1 MKILSALFLLLFF
14 VTSCTNCGNDD
25 AYINQKALWIDQA
38 FTTLIRQDF
47 PQIKAISWWQEKWEN
62 EDGSISDLRINS
74 SEEALKAFREEIANP
89 LFVSQLNFNQQ
100 KLIPD
105 PQGIYFSAFPD
116 FGGSEDQVSAQ
127 SISNFE
133 SLAQKPIGW
142 AYFSDNWYQNIEF
155 PAQNVTTIHQA
166 GKVPFIRMMAR
177 SNLQENQADPVY
189 SMQNIIDGNFDN
201 DLLQWF
207 QQAGQTGYP
216 LLVEFGTEVNGDW
229 FPWNGIHNG
238 GGTTSD
244 YGDSNVPDGP
254 ERFRDAFRHIIDLS
268 RQAGATNL
276 TWFFHIDS
284 AGQPE
289 DAWNDFEN
297 YYPGDNY
304 IDWVGVSVYGAIT
317 PDDDLEYFNDKLN
330 RVYNRITNMTQKPL
344 AILEM
349 GVVEDIKNN

>member
-1 MKILSALFLLLFF
+1 MKILTPLFLLLIF

-25 AYINQKALWIDQA
+25 AYVNQKAMWIDQA
-38 FTTLIRQDF
+38 FTTLTRQDF

-74 SEEALKAFREEIANP
+74 SEEALKAFREGAANP

-100 KLIPD
+100 KLIPE

-116 FGGSEDQVSAQ
+116 FGGPEDQVTAQ

-133 SLAQKPIGW
+133 SLALKPIGW
-142 AYFSDNWYQNIEF
+142 AYFSDNWYQNIHF
-155 PAQNVTTIHQA
+155 PAQNVARIHQA

-201 DLLQWF
+201 DLIQWF
-207 QQAGQTGYP
+207 QQAGQVGYP
-216 LLVEFGTEVNGDW
+216 LLIEFGTEVNGEW
-229 FPWNGIHNG
+229 FPWNGIYNG
-238 GGTTSD
+238 GGTTAD
-244 YGDSNVPDGP
+244 YGDPNVPDGP

-276 TWFFHIDS
+276 TWFFHIDI

-289 DAWNDFEN
+289 ETWNDFEN

-317 PDDDLEYFNDKLN
+317 PDDDLEFFKDKLN

-344 AILEM
+344 AILEF
-349 GVVEDIKNN
+349 GVIEDIKE